1 MSPRRP
7 RRPCP
12 GAGRYKGRCPALIDH
27 GVRVCPRCAPLAQEQ
42 QRQAGR
48 EYDRGRGSSSQRG
61 YGSNWQ
67 KLRRMVLNAEPLC
80 RHCKEQENRL
90 TPATDVDH
98 IDGDTGNL
106 EWENLQPLCRKH
118 HNIKSRLEQGS
129 GWKGGKGGSLST
141 DPLPDR

>member
-7 RRPCP
+7 KRPCP

-27 GVRVCPRCAPLAQEQ
+27 GVQVCPRCAPLAQEQ
-42 QRQAGR
+42 QRVVWR
-48 EYDRGRGSSSQRG
+48 EYDRGRESSGQRG
-61 YGSNWQ
+61 YGASWR
-67 KLRRMVLNAEPLC
+67 KLRKQVLYNEGGLC
-80 RHCKEQENRL
+80 RHCKEEGRL

-118 HNIKSRLEQGS
+118 HNEKSRREQGS
-129 GWKGGKGGSLST
+129 GWRGKGGS
-141 DPLPDR
+141 